1 MLILEI
7 SIDNTYAEIINSF
20 RLSNNAQI
28 NNTSVYYANNALYS
42 ETPKTFSTIYKN
54 IVFYEFCF
62 ITTIYHTVL
71 IYSGWNSD
79 TITKIIDNL
88 HGFC

>member
-7 SIDNTYAEIINSF
+7 SIVNTYAKIKDRF
-20 RLSNNAQI
+20 RLSNSVQI
-28 NNTSVYYANNALYS
+28 NNISIYYANNALYS
-42 ETPKTFSTIYKN
+42 ETATIYKN
-54 IVFYEFCF
+54 IVFYEFCY

-79 TITKIIDNL
+79 TITIIIDNL
-88 HGFC
+88 CGFC